1 MPDAITRKSLTK
13 NTLENPANTL
23 SILLFGK
30 ELMGRIASYDN
41 KG

>member
-1 MPDAITRKSLTK
+1 MPEAITRKSLTK